1 LFGAPGQIVASPP
14 LARADRNRHIE
25 QGILWN
31 QQAMRPDRDARACR
45 ILRTLTLRVN
55 ASDAAVWCRENFDA
69 YVRRRPRSIFHTTQ
83 FFTPRRCAET
93 LPAYSGHFIV
103 TFSYRSCSLV
113 VACTLA
119 FTGSALANDLAG
131 SWQGSYSCGAN
142 RNIAFTLDLQ
152 KSESRFE
159 GTFRFAAPN
168 ARSKGGAYKVSGSID
183 AKGAFTFVP
192 REWIERPT
200 GTTSLGLVGRLRDNG
215 LMIEGTMPGCGGVG
229 DTFTAS
235 RHAVALPAANAA
247 ANAPVSKPQ
256 PPSGGNLQGHW
267 RGTLSCTARR
277 RDAETHDAQADIVQD
292 GNQLA
297 AVFRF
302 KMPTPAR
309 QGVAETAENV
319 VVTTG
324 RTDGNVVRFDSGFV
338 VEGNARFSFSV
349 DAAGLDPSGK
359 QMTGN
364 LTASECQQIRLER
377 KGASKPVAFD
387 SKIAGVWTHS
397 GRGHTDLTLSLGNDA
412 LLPFAELI
420 ASTPND
426 QPPAARDRLRRVLV
440 PLHADDRRTVLV
452 VAGTRDATGVF
463 RPEATGPRHHVL
475 SDIRVFTLSSAGA
488 GDGLTLTRVWST
500 RQIWRAHGDSH
511 QDAARRSTDD
521 MLLTRADKTLQGQ
534 LDAGRAPPVK
544 LASGIGGQIAA
555 ASSRED
561 QCNVLQAWIAPFI
574 AGADLNRM
582 SIDAGTRTVINAFAN
597 PAFVPVF
604 GLPFADMQ
612 ETQRRSI
619 WELMQQHC
627 VRAMKM
633 QALNNIAVTNPFLN
647 ERHFVNV
654 ASLLSNRAEADKWFD
669 EMVQTV
675 ARLPL
680 ERPSLDRIAAIGKEA
695 TSRYGDTTP
704 ARKQAFEDS
713 LKNRTNQVL
722 ESVFSQDLKTLLA
735 ADDSLATLTKMS
747 DLLGSI
753 DKSTLPQEPRRALIQ
768 QAAPKAIAIAQP
780 LYVKAAAQAEA
791 APQSLDGL
799 AAIRRIWAGIAPV
812 SRMMAAH
819 FGPDRDDPLRA
830 VATRE
835 RNLLD
840 DPAIQQAFRTAM
852 LAVKPA
858 GDPEAGVRNEALKY
872 VDARIIDEG
881 PGAMRAYRTAVS
893 DGVVRAEM
901 RLIDFSAGSA
911 LTEPG
916 EPSAE
921 DIFLLVHQR
930 LTKANQS
937 IRDLERQ
944 CLSGGYRNDPV
955 LGIECLQILALTGGK
970 GGMRVRL
977 TAFKKIS
984 CAKDAGQGRYRC
996 LFSVAHTSNSPL
1008 ITGRMGQLFATP
1020 GVQDN
1025 LFIRNTDGWTMVS
1038 GGRDAR

>member
-1 LFGAPGQIVASPP
+1 
-14 LARADRNRHIE
+14 
-25 QGILWN
+25 
-31 QQAMRPDRDARACR
+31 
-45 ILRTLTLRVN
+45 
-55 ASDAAVWCRENFDA
+55 
-69 YVRRRPRSIFHTTQ
+69 
-83 FFTPRRCAET
+83 
-93 LPAYSGHFIV
+93 
-103 TFSYRSCSLV
+103 
-113 VACTLA
+113 
-119 FTGSALANDLAG
+119 
-131 SWQGSYSCGAN
+131 
-142 RNIAFTLDLQ
+142 
-152 KSESRFE
+152 
-159 GTFRFAAPN
+159 
-168 ARSKGGAYKVSGSID
+168 
-183 AKGAFTFVP
+183 
-192 REWIERPT
+192 
-200 GTTSLGLVGRLRDNG
+200 LRDNG
-215 LMIEGTMPGCGGVG
+215 LMIEGTMPGCGGIG
-229 DTFTAS
+229 DNFTAT
-235 RHAVALPAANAA
+235 RNAATPPAANAA

-256 PPSGGNLQGHW
+256 PPSGGNLQGRW
-267 RGTLSCTARR
+267 RGTISCTARR
-277 RDAETHDAQADIVQD
+277 RDTETHEAQADIVQD

-302 KMPTPAR
+302 KMPTIAR
-309 QGVAETAENV
+309 PGVAETTENV

-324 RTDGNVVRFDSGFV
+324 RVDGNDVKFDSGFV
-338 VEGNARFSFSV
+338 LEGNARFSFGV
-349 DAAGLDPSGK
+349 DAARLDPSGK

-364 LTASECQQIRLER
+364 VAASDCQQIRLER
-377 KGASKPVAFD
+377 KGASKPIAFD
-387 SKIAGVWTHS
+387 GKIAGVWTHS
-397 GRGHTDLTLSLGNDA
+397 GRSRTDLTLSLGNDA
-412 LLPFAELI
+412 PLPFAELI
-420 ASTPND
+420 ASAPND

-463 RPEATGPRHHVL
+463 RPEASGPRNHAL
-475 SDIRVFTLSSAGA
+475 SDIRVFTLSSASN
-488 GDGLTLTRVWST
+488 GLTLTRVWST
-500 RQIWRAHGDSH
+500 RQIWRAPGDSP

-521 MLLTRADKTLQGQ
+521 MLLTRADKTLQVQ

-544 LASGIGGQIAA
+544 LASGIGGQLAA
-555 ASSRED
+555 ASSREG
-561 QCNVLQAWIAPFI
+561 QCNVLQGWIAPFI

-582 SIDAGTRTVINAFAN
+582 SVDAGTRTIVNAFAN

-612 ETQRRSI
+612 ETQRRSV

-647 ERHFVNV
+647 ERHFINV

-669 EMVQTV
+669 DMVETV

-680 ERPSLDRIAAIGKEA
+680 ERPSLERISAIGKEA

-713 LKNRTNQVL
+713 LKSRTNQVL
-722 ESVFSQDLKTLLA
+722 ENVFSQDLKTLLA
-735 ADDSLATLTKMS
+735 ADDSLATLGKLS

-753 DKSTLPQEPRRALIQ
+753 DKSSLPQETRRALIQ
-768 QAAPKAIAIAQP
+768 QAAPKANAIAQP
-780 LYVKAAAQAEA
+780 LYAKAAAQAEA

-799 AAIRRIWAGIAPV
+799 AEIRRIWAGIAPV

-819 FGPDRDDPLRA
+819 FSADRNDPLRTVTA
-830 VATRE
+830 RE
-835 RNLLD
+835 RNLLG

-872 VDARIIDEG
+872 VDARIIDDG
-881 PGAMRAYRTAVS
+881 PGAIRAYQSAVS

-901 RLIDFSAGSA
+901 RLINFSEGSA
-911 LTEPG
+911 LSEPG

-955 LGIECLQILALTGGK
+955 LGIQCLQILALTGGK

-1025 LFIRNTDGWTMVS
+1025 LFIRNTDGWTMIS
-1038 GGRDAR
+1038 GGPDAR